1 MKPDAMGDTMAE
13 FMNQLGFIY
22 FQTKGVSMKQTQ
34 HAIAAPMSSSLGF
47 ISLTCLIVVSLIS
60 LSVSAHH
67 GPTTSPAL
75 YQTEN
80 LIRFEGE
87 IIGVLWR
94 NPHVR
99 MKLAVLDQNGEMV
112 EWELETTVPALL
124 ERVGITSD
132 LIKVGDKVKA
142 AGYLSM
148 FKARSIGLRNL
159 LLPDGREYAGARTEL
174 LWSTKRVARTV
185 QRIDE
190 SKAEVALQDADG
202 IYRVWSRWAGPSAGS
217 PGPSRAG
224 YDHLLTDKA
233 RAIKA
238 AYSPVDHPVLNCGPR
253 GMPELML
260 TPAPIEIVAG
270 NDQIILHTMWPGP
283 SRIIDMGGGSVAA
296 ALPFPKH
303 LGRSVGV
310 WEDENTLV
318 VTTTDVDWPYFDRSG
333 TPQSDQVTFVERF
346 TMNEDRNRLDY
357 IATATDP
364 LMFSAPVELI
374 YSWTWVPGEVGME
387 NECVQWEDQVG

>member
-1 MKPDAMGDTMAE
+1 MAK
-13 FMNQLGFIY
+13 FINQF
-22 FQTKGVSMKQTQ
+22 GVYLLPNRGISMKRTQ
-34 HAIAAPMSSSLGF
+34 HEITTPMSSSLGF
-47 ISLTCLIVVSLIS
+47 VSLVFLILVSLIS
-60 LSVSAHH
+60 VSVSAHH

-87 IIGVLWR
+87 IVGVLWR

-99 MKLAVLDQNGEMV
+99 MKLAVLDQNGDIV

-148 FKARSIGLRNL
+148 FKEHSVGLRNL
-159 LLPDGREYAGARTEL
+159 LLPDGREYAGARTDL
-174 LWSTKRVARTV
+174 LWSTKRVARTE
-185 QRIDE
+185 QKIDE

-202 IYRVWSRWAGPSAGS
+202 IYRIWSRWAGPSAGS
-217 PGPSRAG
+217 PGPASDPEPLRVAG

-233 RAIKA
+233 QAIKA
-238 AYSPVDHPVLNCGPR
+238 AYSPVSHPVLNCGPR

-260 TPAPIEIVAG
+260 TPAPIEFVSG
-270 NDQIILHTMWPGP
+270 DNQIFLRTMWPGP
-283 SRIIDMGGGSVAA
+283 SRVIHLDGGEAA
-296 ALPFPKH
+296 DTAFAKH
-303 LGRSVGV
+303 LGRSVGA

-346 TMNEDRNRLDY
+346 TMNEERNRLNY

-364 LMFSAPVELI
+364 LTFSAPVELA
-374 YSWTWVPGEVGME
+374 YSWTWIPGEVGMD
-387 NECVQWEDQVG
+387 NECVEWDG